1 MSEHTLAG
9 GAHRTG
15 RREFLRFSIL
25 LGAGA
30 ATGLLAACAPGTPP
44 APPAPAPTAAPAA
57 PVATAVPAAAP
68 TAAPAAAPTAAPKP
82 AAAAAPTAAPQAA
95 ASAASGTLTVVQGAD
110 ITTTDPFQIQAIRG
124 MHTSMYDQ
132 LVVRDANFKVVP
144 WLATSWENP
153 SDTTW
158 VFHLRPGVKF
168 HNGEAFNANTV
179 KWSFARFVAPET
191 QNIYASMLGPV
202 AQVEAVDD
210 LTVKI
215 TTKDPFPALLENL
228 AYGVYMGPPDTM
240 QQQGADFFKHPVGTG
255 PYKFVSW
262 APGEKL
268 VVEATGAHF
277 GGDPKIKTV
286 VWQPVTEGSTRVA
299 QLRTGEAD
307 LITSVSPTQISQL
320 EGQAGIGVTKLP
332 SQSFLVLIMNS
343 GRPPFNDPRVRQ
355 AMNFAVDKE
364 AIIKTLL
371 GGNGTVLPAPA
382 GPAHEGY
389 DKSLGVI
396 YPYDPDKAKQ
406 LLSQAG
412 LGSGFSITLDT
423 PDGRYLQ
430 DKAIAE
436 AIGGMLS
443 KVGVQVKINPFEWG
457 AFVKL
462 LGDKTSDILLIQQ
475 GGSTT
480 DSLLPTC
487 FSSKIKG
494 LPWLGYNNPEADAL
508 IDKARAT
515 VNFDERSKTYGQLI
529 KLLQQDAPWV
539 YLHYQTNIFGVRDR
553 VKGFVPRPDNE
564 VLVQPMSV
572 T

>member
-1 MSEHTLAG
+1 MMPG
-9 GAHRTG
+9 IG
-15 RREFLRFSIL
+15 RRAFLRFSTL

-30 ATGLLAACAPGTPP
+30 ATGLLAACGPGAP
-44 APPAPAPTAAPAA
+44 AAPTAAPAA
-57 PVATAVPAAAP
+57 PTTAPAPTTPPKPAAPTAAPTTAAAAP

-82 AAAAAPTAAPQAA
+82 TAAPQAA
-95 ASAASGTLTVVQGAD
+95 ASTASGTLTVVQGAD

-132 LVVRDANFKVVP
+132 LVVRDASFKIVP

-153 SDTTW
+153 NDTTW
-158 VFHLRPGVKF
+158 VFHLRQGVKF

-179 KWSFARFVAPET
+179 KWSFERFVAPET
-191 QNIYASMLGPV
+191 KNIYASMLGPV
-202 AQVEAVDD
+202 ANVEATDD
-210 LTVKI
+210 YTVRV

-240 QQQGADFFKHPVGTG
+240 QKQGADFFKSPVGTG

-268 VVEATGAHF
+268 VVEAAGSHF
-277 GGDPKIKTV
+277 GGDPKIKTIA
-286 VWQPVTEGSTRVA
+286 WQPVTEGSTRVA
-299 QLRTGEAD
+299 QLRTAEAD
-307 LITSVSPTQISQL
+307 LITSVSPTQISEL
-320 EGQAGIGVTKLP
+320 DGQPGISVTKIP

-343 GRPPFNDPRVRQ
+343 GRPPFNDLKVRQ

-364 AIIKTLL
+364 SIIKTLL

-382 GPAHEGY
+382 GPAHEGF
-389 DKSLGVI
+389 DPNLGVI
-396 YPYDPDKAKQ
+396 YPYDPDKAKSM
-406 LLSQAG
+406 LAQAG
-412 LGSGFSITLDT
+412 LSSGFSITLDT

-430 DKAIAE
+430 DRAIAE
-436 AIGGMLS
+436 AIAGMLG
-443 KVGVQVKINPFEWG
+443 KVGVQVKVNPYEWG

-480 DSLLPTC
+480 DALLPTC

-494 LPWLGYNNPEADAL
+494 LPWLGYTNPDADAL

-515 VNFDERSKTYGQLI
+515 VNYDERYKTYGQLI

-539 YLHYQTNIFGVRDR
+539 YLHYQTNIFGIRDR

-564 VLVQPMSV
+564 VIVQPMSV
-572 T
+572 TS

>member
-1 MSEHTLAG
+1 M
-9 GAHRTG
+9 
-15 RREFLRFSIL
+15 
-25 LGAGA
+25 
-30 ATGLLAACAPGTPP
+30 
-44 APPAPAPTAAPAA
+44 
-57 PVATAVPAAAP
+57 
-68 TAAPAAAPTAAPKP
+68 
-82 AAAAAPTAAPQAA
+82 
-95 ASAASGTLTVVQGAD
+95 
-110 ITTTDPFQIQAIRG
+110 
-124 MHTSMYDQ
+124 
-132 LVVRDANFKVVP
+132 
-144 WLATSWENP
+144 
-153 SDTTW
+153 
-158 VFHLRPGVKF
+158 
-168 HNGEAFNANTV
+168 
-179 KWSFARFVAPET
+179 
-191 QNIYASMLGPV
+191 
-202 AQVEAVDD
+202 
-210 LTVKI
+210 
-215 TTKDPFPALLENL
+215 
-228 AYGVYMGPPDTM
+228 
-240 QQQGADFFKHPVGTG
+240 
-255 PYKFVSW
+255 
-262 APGEKL
+262 
-268 VVEATGAHF
+268 
-277 GGDPKIKTV
+277 
-286 VWQPVTEGSTRVA
+286 TEGSTRVA

-307 LITSVSPTQISQL
+307 LITSVSPTQLSQL
-320 EGQAGIGVTKLP
+320 EGQSGIGVTKLP

-343 GRPPFNDPRVRQ
+343 GRPPFNDAARSSGDELRGRQ
-355 AMNFAVDKE
+355 GSDHQNPARRQRHGV
-364 AIIKTLL
+364 
-371 GGNGTVLPAPA
+371 PAP

-553 VKGFVPRPDNE
+553 VKGFVPRPGRRGHGAADVGGLIGALPSVLYAGQAPYQVYAE
-564 VLVQPMSV
+564 VLAAPGVALQTANRVGARRRAHRRVLSADARRPPRLGAVFCRARLAGDCPRLARHGRSGRPADFACMSGMRVVEALQALLEQVGPAVLLTHSMSGAFGWKLAERVPELLRAVVGAAPSPPGNIQPWWSWPALPGAAADPLLARRGPPLHHLAALSRRRVRHLLPVDRSRKRANLQRAAQRARNADLPRRCGCCATYPNARRVRRYRPEPSRFDRRAKTAAFVGADHIALADRGLKDHGHLMMLEHGNLAV
-572 T
+572 ADIILEWLDRHVR

>member
-1 MSEHTLAG
+1 MFEHIWSG
-9 GAHRTG
+9 GQHRTG
-15 RREFLRFSIL
+15 RREFLRISVFV
-25 LGAGA
+25 GAGA
-30 ATGLLAACAPGTPP
+30 ATGLLAACAPG
-44 APPAPAPTAAPAA
+44 APATPTTP
-57 PVATAVPAAAP
+57 PAAAP
-68 TAAPAAAPTAAPKP
+68 TSPP
-82 AAAAAPTAAPQAA
+82 AAAAQPTTAPAGAQAPAATSAPAALPAGQAAP
-95 ASAASGTLTVVQGAD
+95 ASATGTLTVVQGAD
-110 ITTTDPFQIQAIRG
+110 ITTTDPFQVQGIRG
-124 MHTSMYDQ
+124 MHTSMYDT
-132 LVVRDANFKVVP
+132 LVVRDANFKIVP

-153 SDTTW
+153 DDNTW
-158 VFHLRPGVKF
+158 LFHLRPGVKF
-168 HNGEAFNANTV
+168 HNGETFNANTV
-179 KWSFARFVAPET
+179 KWSFERFVAPET
-191 QNIYASMLGPV
+191 QNIYASMLAPV
-202 AQVEAVDD
+202 AQVDAVDD
-210 LTVKI
+210 ATVRI
-215 TTKDPFPALLENL
+215 TTRSPFPALLENL

-240 QQQGADFFKHPVGTG
+240 KQQGADFFKHPVGTG

-262 APGEKL
+262 SPGEKL
-268 VVEATGAHF
+268 VVEAAGPHF
-277 GGDPKIKTV
+277 GGDAKIKTV
-286 VWQPVTEGSTRVA
+286 VWQPVTEGSTRIA

-307 LITSVSPTQISQL
+307 LITSVSPQQVADID
-320 EGQAGIGVTKLP
+320 GQPGIKVTKLP

-343 GRPPFNDPRVRQ
+343 GRPPFNDQRVRQ
-355 AMNFAVDKE
+355 AMNFAIDKE

-389 DKSLGVI
+389 DASLGVI
-396 YPYDPDKAKQ
+396 YPYNPDKAKQ
-406 LLSQAG
+406 LLADAG
-412 LGSGFSITLDT
+412 LGNGFSITLDT

-436 AIGGMLS
+436 AVGGMLAR
-443 KVGVQVKINPFEWG
+443 VGVQVKVNPYEWG

-508 IDKARAT
+508 IDKARTT
-515 VNFDERSKTYGQLI
+515 VNYDERYKTYGQLI

-553 VKGFVPRPDNE
+553 VQGFVPRPDGE
-564 VLVQPMSV
+564 IQVQPMSV
-572 T
+572 SA

>member
-1 MSEHTLAG
+1 VKV
-9 GAHRTG
+9 
-15 RREFLRFSIL
+15 IL
-25 LGAGA
+25 
-30 ATGLLAACAPGTPP
+30 
-44 APPAPAPTAAPAA
+44 
-57 PVATAVPAAAP
+57 
-68 TAAPAAAPTAAPKP
+68 
-82 AAAAAPTAAPQAA
+82 
-95 ASAASGTLTVVQGAD
+95 QGSR
-110 ITTTDPFQIQAIRG
+110 I
-124 MHTSMYDQ
+124 
-132 LVVRDANFKVVP
+132 VVP
-144 WLATSWENP
+144 GVGEDGQAT
-153 SDTTW
+153 
-158 VFHLRPGVKF
+158 VR
-168 HNGEAFNANTV
+168 
-179 KWSFARFVAPET
+179 
-191 QNIYASMLGPV
+191 
-202 AQVEAVDD
+202 
-210 LTVKI
+210 I

-240 QQQGADFFKHPVGTG
+240 QKQGADFFKQPVGTG

-307 LITSVSPTQISQL
+307 LITSVSPTQLSQL
-320 EGQAGIGVTKLP
+320 EGQPGIGVTKLP

-406 LLSQAG
+406 LLTQAG

-436 AIGGMLS
+436 AIAGMLS
-443 KVGVQVKINPFEWG
+443 KGRRTGESQSVRVGRIRQTARREDQRHFAHPAGRLDHRFTTADLLLVQDQGLAVAWLQQSGGGCAHRQGACDGQLRRTLQDVWAVDQTAPAGCPVGV
-457 AFVKL
+457 
-462 LGDKTSDILLIQQ
+462 S
-475 GGSTT
+475 
-480 DSLLPTC
+480 
-487 FSSKIKG
+487 
-494 LPWLGYNNPEADAL
+494 AL
-508 IDKARAT
+508 SNQHFRRT
-515 VNFDERSKTYGQLI
+515 
-529 KLLQQDAPWV
+529 
-539 YLHYQTNIFGVRDR
+539 
-553 VKGFVPRPDNE
+553 
-564 VLVQPMSV
+564 
-572 T
+572 